1 MTARRALNVLAK
13 WRNHFAGWQLGTR
26 LDTDPEFL
34 AVRDHRELSI
44 LLRVE
49 MTALT
54 GVLLRKGIMTLTEF
68 DAAMEREADL
78 LNKDYEQRW
87 PGITASPIGLNYDV
101 ARIQQAGWMK
111 NWRP

>member
-1 MTARRALNVLAK
+1 MTARRALNVLTK

-49 MTALT
+49 MTAL
-54 GVLLRKGIMTLTEF
+54 VEVMLRKGFMTAAEF
-68 DAAMEREADL
+68 EAAMEREANL
-78 LNKDYEQRW
+78 LNKDYEKRW
-87 PGITASPIGLNYDV
+87 PGVTASPTGLSYNI
-101 ARIQQAGWMK
+101 ASINAAGWMK